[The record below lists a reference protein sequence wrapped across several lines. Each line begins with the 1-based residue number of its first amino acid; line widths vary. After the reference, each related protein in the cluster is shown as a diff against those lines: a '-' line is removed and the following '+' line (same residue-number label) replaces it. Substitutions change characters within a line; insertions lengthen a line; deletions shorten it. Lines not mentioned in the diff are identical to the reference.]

1 MRQTI
6 AIIGAG
12 LSGLMLARVLYRHGI
27 NSTIYEA
34 EPSPYVRKQ
43 GGLLDIHAES
53 GQRALEIAAL
63 SDDFLRLVRHG
74 EDAKRVVNKD
84 GDILFDRTSNASS
97 LRPEVDR
104 GELRAMLISSL
115 PRGTIRWGCKVTS
128 LKPLGDGRHQI
139 DFVDGANTVVDLLVG
154 ADGAWSRVRPLLTD
168 ARPLYS
174 GTCFIE
180 IALTRDDA
188 RHTASILAIGTGT
201 LMAVAPGRGIIAH
214 RNKDG
219 SAKGYVALNKS
230 EEWIRSVNFGNVY
243 AGLAVIAEQ
252 FTGWAPHLLD
262 FITDSIAEPILLPI
276 YALPANIQWSRCEG
290 VTLIGDAAHL
300 MSPFAGQGANLAMWD
315 GAELG
320 QSIAAS
326 PDDLGAA
333 ITAYETALFPRSQ
346 DIAQMSARNQELFFG
361 DFAPGSVVDMFTGLG
376 RD

>member
-1 MRQTI
+1 MSVNVTVS
-6 AIIGAG
+6 A
-12 LSGLMLARVLYRHGI
+12 GI
-27 NSTIYEA
+27 N
-34 EPSPYVRKQ
+34 
-43 GGLLDIHAES
+43 
-53 GQRALEIAAL
+53 
-63 SDDFLRLVRHG
+63 FLPENSSRYYPACWPRRISSITLKCCITGVRHG

-201 LMAVAPGRGIIAH
+201 LMAAA
-214 RNKDG
+214 
-219 SAKGYVALNKS
+219 
-230 EEWIRSVNFGNVY
+230 RSNRH
-243 AGLAVIAEQ
+243 Q
-252 FTGWAPHLLD
+252 RT
-262 FITDSIAEPILLPI
+262 
-276 YALPANIQWSRCEG
+276 R
-290 VTLIGDAAHL
+290 
-300 MSPFAGQGANLAMWD
+300 
-315 GAELG
+315 
-320 QSIAAS
+320 
-326 PDDLGAA
+326 
-333 ITAYETALFPRSQ
+333 AYR
-346 DIAQMSARNQELFFG
+346 
-361 DFAPGSVVDMFTGLG
+361 
-376 RD
+376 